1 MTETKHTP
9 LRDILTR
16 PVTGDGYIPHA
27 AEEKGLNPRVPIAQ

>member
-9 LRDILTR
+9 LLDILTR

-27 AEEKGLNPRVPIAQ
+27 ADGKALNPIVPIAQ